1 MILQETKDAFKSTSL
16 VLMGDFSLPEISW
29 ENHAVQSRPGDALK
43 NPVDNFMAQFLKE
56 QNWKDTLLDL
66 LLVNRED
73 FVSKVGV
80 GSCSGHCNHE
90 AIKFKISFDGRKS
103 ASKTPTLAMRRDFS
117 TLQAAQGIIE

>member
-1 MILQETKDAFKSTSL
+1 MILQETKDTFKSTSL

-29 ENHAVQSRPGDALK
+29 ENHTIQSRPGDAQK
-43 NPVDNFMAQFLKE
+43 NPDDNFMAQFLKE

-80 GSCSGHCNHE
+80 GSCSSHCSHE
-90 AIKFKISFDGRKS
+90 AIEFKISFDRRKS
-103 ASKTPTLAMRRDFS
+103 ASKTSTLAMRRDFRR
-117 TLQAAQGIIE
+117 L